1 MYFSFLG
8 PLTVTSNRSRVYL
21 SGDRGRRLLAALVV
35 NANCPVSTEKL
46 IDIVWD
52 DQPPITA
59 RRQLQ
64 NRLGRLRAFLP
75 TDNSTPKIVRQG
87 SNYILEVP
95 EDHVDGLHFRR
106 LCAEAESARQ
116 NTRND
121 LAVTLLRR
129 GLSLWR
135 GDALQDVSSSA
146 LQADAIRWQEH
157 RLRAIE
163 HLVELEFTRGN
174 RVNLIHELQYWVTVH
189 PYHEAL
195 HCRLA
200 EALHEASRTAESLA
214 VLRSLRGRLGKDLG
228 ITAGVA
234 VTEVERRIH
243 VDGQTASEYAG
254 IHLDQRATEALH
266 RALSETSN
274 ALKLLTMALS

>member
-1 MYFSFLG
+1 M
-8 PLTVTSNRSRVYL
+8 
-21 SGDRGRRLLAALVV
+21 
-35 NANCPVSTEKL
+35 
-46 IDIVWD
+46 
-52 DQPPITA
+52 
-59 RRQLQ
+59 
-64 NRLGRLRAFLP
+64 
-75 TDNSTPKIVRQG
+75 
-87 SNYILEVP
+87 EVP

-163 HLVELEFTRGN
+163 HLVELEFTHGN